1 MYNHSIITTKIQLI
15 FFVLTGYLDDI
26 EARDFGM
33 WLQTEGD
40 QEISGSQMI
49 DNLEVEDLAVDM
61 INSIDLGRMAEE
73 GVFLTDNVTLSHVVF
88 GELNTLANSNVRI
101 LLNN

>member
-1 MYNHSIITTKIQLI
+1 MFCI
-15 FFVLTGYLDDI
+15 LTGYLDDI

-40 QEISGSQMI
+40 QEIFGSQMI
-49 DNLEVEDLAVDM
+49 DSVEAEDLAVDM
-61 INSIDLGRMAEE
+61 LNSIDLGRMAKE

-88 GELNTLANSNVRI
+88 GEISHVRI
-101 LLNN
+101 MLNN

>member
-1 MYNHSIITTKIQLI
+1 MITTKIELVM
-15 FFVLTGYLDDI
+15 FVLTGYLDDI

-40 QEISGSQMI
+40 QDISGVQMI
-49 DNLEVEDLAVDM
+49 DNLEVEDLAVNM
-61 INSIDLGRMAEE
+61 FNTIDLGRMAEE

-88 GELNTLANSNVRI
+88 GELK
-101 LLNN
+101 

>member
-1 MYNHSIITTKIQLI
+1 
-15 FFVLTGYLDDI
+15 
-26 EARDFGM
+26 M

-49 DNLEVEDLAVDM
+49 DNLEVEDLSVDM
-61 INSIDLGRMAEE
+61 INTIDLGRMAEE

-88 GELNTLANSNVRI
+88 GELNTLANSNVRL
-101 LLNN
+101 LLNNN